1 MGRGGRNKPWRE
13 DAYDYQLW
21 RGAWSP
27 SLRDP
32 TQRPWRQRGDEAQQF
47 AFPSYTSIPSQPQE
61 RAEQITADP
70 VATGGRAQGVQTL
83 LNPARK
89 AEQKLQKLHATK
101 ARLASQFNAF
111 LRGLKK
117 SFVKEITKF
126 QSDNAKIAPAIE
138 EAEAEQERTFEMV
151 RNAILGGA
159 VDLPDNQRQ
168 PTPAENMWDQLRTTW
183 EQEDGALL
191 QEVMSRGRAPAPPAA
206 AARQLSP
213 DAQQLLAYFGAA
225 NTPFA
230 APPAPPAQSGSSGVS
245 GPPPIPQQL
254 SPDIAQLLQHFAAAD
269 GASLAGSGMPTPGE
283 MHEPTANNLGGL
295 DPSLFAPCAG
305 ISSGALRAGEP
316 TPSTSISPGAK
327 ARRALA
333 TPAVPRKPLKTL
345 TKPPAATQGQPSLAE
360 KLERMRQTV
369 AVKEAMSAAGLH
381 MTGGSTGGSTAPP
394 GLSAPTAKPKAPPSD
409 AGVPNS
415 LGATEAMKAFG
426 RPVSFQPPTPGVGPA
441 PSGEDAN
448 RRIDIREATTEDEME
463 DADKDQ

>member
-27 SLRDP
+27 SLRGP
-32 TQRPWRQRGDEAQQF
+32 TQRPWRQRGEETQQF
-47 AFPSYTSIPSQPQE
+47 AFPSYTSMPSQSQE
-61 RAEQITADP
+61 RAEQIATDP

-117 SFVKEITKF
+117 SFVKELTKF
-126 QSDNAKIAPAIE
+126 QSDNAKIAQAIE
-138 EAEAEQERTFEMV
+138 EAETEQERTFEMV
-151 RNAILGGA
+151 RTAILGGA
-159 VDLPDNQRQ
+159 ADLPDQRQ

-191 QEVMSRGRAPAPPAA
+191 QEVMRGGRASAPPAA
-206 AARQLSP
+206 PARQLSP
-213 DAQQLLAYFGAA
+213 DAQQLLAFFGATNA
-225 NTPFA
+225 PFA
-230 APPAPPAQSGSSGVS
+230 APQAPPAHPGSGAVP
-245 GPPPIPQQL
+245 GPLPSPQQL
-254 SPDIAQLLQHFAAAD
+254 SPELMQLLQHFAAAD
-269 GASLAGSGMPTPGE
+269 GAPPTGTGAPIPAE
-283 MHEPTANNLGGL
+283 VHEPPANHLGGL

-305 ISSGALRAGEP
+305 ISSGAIYAGEP

-333 TPAVPRKPLKTL
+333 TPQVPRKPLKTL
-345 TKPPAATQGQPSLAE
+345 TKPPAAAQGQPSLAE
-360 KLERMRQTV
+360 KLERMRQTA

-381 MTGGSTGGSTAPP
+381 MHGGSTTPP
-394 GLSAPTAKPKAPPSD
+394 GLSAPAAEPKAPPSG
-409 AGVPNS
+409 AGGPANA
-415 LGATEAMKAFG
+415 LGTTEAMKPFG
-426 RPVSFQPPTPGVGPA
+426 RPISFHPPTPGTGSDP
-441 PSGEDAN
+441 PGEDGN
-448 RRIDIREATTEDEME
+448 RRVDIREVTTEDEME
-463 DADKDQ
+463 DTDNKDQ